1 MPPSP
6 HTRAA
11 GGTIPELQ
19 SQHRDGLLILQAA
32 KCCLQNKQFR
42 WKKISTGTPPAARVI
57 SPHHNLWASP
67 QAIIP
72 RSFRALFWIGR
83 LSCACRL
90 PASTLAGTVR
100 RCRRRISETYRT
112 YGTYRTKA
120 DRMANFFSAD
130 LLWCGSRPSIQRMK
144 KSFDYTSSASHRS
157 PMSQMSNMSSQK

>member
-1 MPPSP
+1 MGLPIGQGCPLSIY
-6 HTRAA
+6 TRRAA
-11 GGTIPELQ
+11 PSRSCSRSTGMACLFCRK
-19 SQHRDGLLILQAA
+19 HF
-32 KCCLQNKQFR
+32 CCLQNKQFR

-57 SPHHNLWASP
+57 SPLHNLWASP
-67 QAIIP
+67 QAKIP

-90 PASTLAGTVR
+90 QASTLAGTVR

-130 LLWCGSRPSIQRMK
+130 LLWCGSRPPIQRK
-144 KSFDYTSSASHRS
+144 KILLITPHPR
-157 PMSQMSNMSSQK
+157 PTGPQCP